1 MTTETKVLAGIGVI
15 TVGIL
20 TAGIFLL
27 SKPVPTDLS
36 GARQVNSEILVK
48 IDSSQTGPTDAKV
61 TLVEFGDFQCPACA
75 QTQPVVNKLKEEYKG
90 KVNFVFRHYPLPQ
103 HKNAVIAAQAAESA
117 GEQKKFWEMH
127 DALYENLSEWAE
139 VDKPLNIFIKY
150 ARELSLNADQF
161 KKSVESEKFKSKVLK
176 DEQDGGAA
184 QIRYT
189 PTFFINGRI
198 IEGSSTYETLRGG
211 IETEL
216 NK

>member
-48 IDSSQTGPTDAKV
+48 SDSSQTGPTNAKV

-139 VDKPLNIFIKY
+139 VEKPLNIFIKY

-198 IEGSSTYETLRGG
+198 IEGSATYDTLRGG

>member
-27 SKPVPTDLS
+27 SKPVPADLS

-150 ARELSLNADQF
+150 ARELSLNVDQF
-161 KKSVESEKFKSKVLK
+161 KKSVESEKYKSKVLK

-198 IEGSSTYETLRGG
+198 IEGSATYDTLRGG

>member
-20 TAGIFLL
+20 TAGIFFL

-150 ARELSLNADQF
+150 ARELSLNTDQF
-161 KKSVESEKFKSKVLK
+161 KKAIETEKFKSKVLK